1 MQKDDYSRDSTQ
13 NQKADFNLKLK
24 NIQTMQVCAQV
35 RGSLDDAICAAQQ
48 ALVKW
53 LGDQLPNGTKLD
65 STQKIETARVTAEI
79 LRIPE
84 DEVWAARIEV
94 RSEAA
99 SHSVLHEIE
108 FIPQPATPLFIYR
121 QSVLRFSGA
130 DHKAPREV
138 PPFLEELGQL
148 DTLYD
153 AGRPIN
159 GKAWVV
165 QDLEELDEFLS
176 FLKDEERNLPVY
188 MVTETNRGSHGFNT
202 LVNFEYLAKHCI
214 GTSHVVLMTYDMGY
228 EWTEKVGKWLSA
240 YLGTVRTYKAKTP
253 LNEASKQKHPLAMP
267 ERIINW
273 EHDGSKGPEAFTK
286 FLVLQA
292 MQASATQT
300 DSKSTFIPFS
310 TIKSMAL
317 DGQFQFSE
325 GEHWKVKESK
335 YKKRIDILETRIS
348 EITQDSIAMQ
358 TENNRLR
365 SENALLVSRLYQFEK
380 SKKSTPAENH
390 NDGQRSVSRDGSGIL
405 VIDAQQEKVLKT
417 SALNSEIAALL
428 KGAIKN
434 AFSQGEDILSSK
446 QVKAAAASISATI
459 SATPED
465 LLDEPFYNPA
475 SDEEFI
481 TRYRLSSKE
490 LKGADLF
497 FDYDKNSQK
506 ILVALVDSP
515 R

>member
-35 RGSLDDAICAAQQ
+35 RGSLDEATSATQK
-48 ALVKW
+48 ALQKW
-53 LGDQLPNGTKLD
+53 LGEKLPTGTNLD
-65 STQKIETARVTAEI
+65 STQKIDTGTITAEI

-94 RSEAA
+94 RNEGS

-108 FIPQPATPLFIYR
+108 LIPRPATPLFIYR
-121 QSVLRFSGA
+121 QSVLRFAGA
-130 DHKAPREV
+130 DHKAPREI
-138 PPFLEELGQL
+138 PAFLEELGQL
-148 DTLYD
+148 DMLYD
-153 AGRPIN
+153 AGQPIN

-240 YLGTVRTYKAKTP
+240 YLGTVRTYKAHTP

-292 MQASATQT
+292 MQASVSQP
-300 DSKSTFIPFS
+300 DGKSTFIPFS

-325 GEHWKVKESK
+325 GEHWKVKEGK

-365 SENALLVSRLYQFEK
+365 SENALLVSRLYQYEK
-380 SKKSTPAENH
+380 SKKNASTETHDGHERPESANCLLIIDAEREKTLKPSALPAEISN
-390 NDGQRSVSRDGSGIL
+390 
-405 VIDAQQEKVLKT
+405 
-417 SALNSEIAALL
+417 LL
-428 KGAIKN
+428 KGVVKN
-434 AFSQGEDILSSK
+434 AFSQGDDILSSK
-446 QVKAAAASISATI
+446 QIKGAAAGINATI

-465 LLDEPFYNPA
+465 QLDEPFYNPE

-490 LKGADLF
+490 LKGSELF

-506 ILVALVDSP
+506 ILVALVST
-515 R
+515 